1 MSSRT
6 ESKRERK
13 LDRARV
19 CKDAVKQ
26 NNSNMRDSDTIE
38 VSDDVQ
44 LWQGYLFETRRASRL
59 AGSSLWVTE
68 RSTQRSLVR
77 RAELRRMDAGLS
89 TRASWASRTL
99 TNSVR
104 R

>member
-1 MSSRT
+1 M
-6 ESKRERK
+6 
-13 LDRARV
+13 AR
-19 CKDAVKQ
+19 
-26 NNSNMRDSDTIE
+26 
-38 VSDDVQ
+38 
-44 LWQGYLFETRRASRL
+44 LFETRRAPRL

-99 TNSVR
+99 TNSAEMSEKVADPYSVVLKR
-104 R
+104 KKFPMG